1 MFLGLAP
8 HRPFSCQA
16 VAPMARHRGLGEP
29 SWGPPRVS
37 SRATQEI
44 SSGVCKPFWGQRLL
58 HSPLFFGPLFNEL
71 SSFLPANLGAMSEAI
86 LLPNTGPKH
95 DNNSTC
101 LCLMAPRFALGC
113 LFGSSLGAAFGG
125 LLFFHSEHFETQKYT
140 PKLGEQNR
148 IEPNEVMCKFFQ
160 SARRTVITRLATL
173 VPSL

>member
-1 MFLGLAP
+1 MDWGSHLGV
-8 HRPFSCQA
+8 H
-16 VAPMARHRGLGEP
+16 LG
-29 SWGPPRVS
+29 SRAGPPTKFPVEFVGHFGAKDCS
-37 SRATQEI
+37 ILYCFS
-44 SSGVCKPFWGQRLL
+44 
-58 HSPLFFGPLFNEL
+58 GPLFNEFT
-71 SSFLPANLGAMSEAI
+71 SFLPANLGAMSEAI
-86 LLPNTGPKH
+86 LLPNTSPKH

-148 IEPNEVMCKFFQ
+148 IEPNKVMCEFFQ
-160 SARRTVITRLATL
+160 SARRTAITRLATL